1 MIKKINSKKAME
13 LSMSTIVVFI
23 LAIIVLIVIVFMFK
37 NGWTENNQAAA
48 NVGKSAIDAAKNY
61 TI

>member
-1 MIKKINSKKAME
+1 
-13 LSMSTIVVFI
+13 MSTIVVFI